1 MTVNE
6 ILDKLLRSFQVYYNV
21 KREGV
26 APPFAAEAEFHTHD
40 EQFFLVK
47 SAVLA
52 EAESREYIFF
62 ATEEYLDEDLLERLD
77 EAAWGSGMERVI
89 PHKDHRNTD
98 VVLFIVAEKISE
110 EAFQRIPKL
119 RHYQS
124 YHLGLQGWSHYRLV
138 AIEQSSGRAVYN
150 RLGRSYKKLI
160 CNIFKSYKEKEME
173 K

>member
-21 KREGV
+21 KRQDV
-26 APPFAAEAEFHTHD
+26 TPPFVAEAEFHTHE

-47 SAVLA
+47 SAVLS
-52 EAESREYIFF
+52 EAESREYIYF
-62 ATEEYLDEDLLERLD
+62 AMQEYLDESSLLQLD
-77 EAAWGSGMERVI
+77 KAAWASGMERVN

-98 VVLFIVAEKISE
+98 VSLFIVAEKISE
-110 EAFQRIPKL
+110 EAWKMIPKL

-138 AIEQSSGRAVYN
+138 AIEQSSGRAAYN

-160 CNIFKSYKEKEME
+160 RNII
-173 K
+173 

>member
-6 ILDKLLRSFQVYYNV
+6 IIDKLLRSFQVYYNV
-21 KREGV
+21 KKEDV
-26 APPFAAEAEFHTHD
+26 EPPFVAEAEFHTHD

-52 EAESREYIFF
+52 EAESREYIYF
-62 ATEEYLDEDLLERLD
+62 AAEKFLDETLLLRLD
-77 EAAWGSGMERVI
+77 KAAWESGMKRVK

-98 VVLFIVAEKISE
+98 VSLFIVAEKISE
-110 EAFQRIPKL
+110 EAFGKIPKL

-150 RLGRSYKKLI
+150 RFGRSYKKLI
-160 CNIFKSYKEKEME
+160 RNII
-173 K
+173 

>member
-6 ILDKLLRSFQVYYNV
+6 IIDKLLRSFQVYYNV
-21 KREGV
+21 KKEDV
-26 APPFAAEAEFHTHD
+26 EPPFVAEAEFHTHD

-52 EAESREYIFF
+52 EAESREYIYF
-62 ATEEYLDEDLLERLD
+62 AAEKFLDDTLLLRLD
-77 EAAWGSGMERVI
+77 KAAWESGMKRVK

-98 VVLFIVAEKISE
+98 VSLFIVAEKISE
-110 EAFQRIPKL
+110 EAFGKIPKL

-150 RLGRSYKKLI
+150 RFGRSYKKLI
-160 CNIFKSYKEKEME
+160 RNII
-173 K
+173 

>member
-6 ILDKLLRSFQVYYNV
+6 IIDKLLRSFQVYYNV
-21 KREGV
+21 KKEDV
-26 APPFAAEAEFHTHD
+26 EPPFVAEAEFHTHD

-52 EAESREYIFF
+52 EAESREYIYF
-62 ATEEYLDEDLLERLD
+62 AAEKFLDETLLLRLD
-77 EAAWGSGMERVI
+77 KAAWESGMKRVK

-98 VVLFIVAEKISE
+98 VSLFIVAEKISE
-110 EAFQRIPKL
+110 EAFVKIPKL

-138 AIEQSSGRAVYN
+138 AIEQSSGRVVYN
-150 RLGRSYKKLI
+150 RFGRIYKKLI
-160 CNIFKSYKEKEME
+160 RNII
-173 K
+173 

>member
-6 ILDKLLRSFQVYYNV
+6 IIDKLLRSFQVYYNV
-21 KREGV
+21 KKEDV
-26 APPFAAEAEFHTHD
+26 EPPFVAEAEFHTHD
-40 EQFFLVK
+40 EQFFLVR

-52 EAESREYIFF
+52 EAESREYIYF
-62 ATEEYLDEDLLERLD
+62 AAEKFLDETLLLRLD
-77 EAAWGSGMERVI
+77 KAAWESGMKRVK

-98 VVLFIVAEKISE
+98 VSLFIVAEKISE
-110 EAFQRIPKL
+110 EAFGKIPKL

-150 RLGRSYKKLI
+150 RFGRSYKKLI
-160 CNIFKSYKEKEME
+160 RNII
-173 K
+173 

>member
-1 MTVNE
+1 MTANE

-21 KREGV
+21 KREDV
-26 APPFAAEAEFHTHD
+26 KPPFVAEAEFHTHD

-47 SAVLA
+47 SAVLS

-62 ATEEYLDEDLLERLD
+62 ALEEYLDETLLMHLD
-77 EAAWGSGMERVI
+77 KAAWASGMERVK

-98 VVLFIVAEKISE
+98 VALFIVAKKFSE
-110 EAFQRIPKL
+110 EVFQKLPRL

-124 YHLGLQGWSHYRLV
+124 YHLGFQGWSHYRLV

-160 CNIFKSYKEKEME
+160 RNII
-173 K
+173 

>member
-6 ILDKLLRSFQVYYNV
+6 ILDKLLRSFQVYYNIN
-21 KREGV
+21 REDV

-47 SAVLA
+47 SAVLS
-52 EAESREYIFF
+52 EAESREYIYF
-62 ATEEYLDEDLLERLD
+62 AAEKYLDEALLLRLD
-77 EAAWGSGMERVI
+77 EAAWGSGMERVR
-89 PHKDHRNTD
+89 PHQNHRNTD
-98 VVLFIVAEKISE
+98 ISLFIVAEKISE
-110 EAFQRIPKL
+110 EAVRRIPKL

-160 CNIFKSYKEKEME
+160 RNIIKI
-173 K
+173 

>member
-21 KREGV
+21 IREDV
-26 APPFAAEAEFHTHD
+26 TPPFAAEAEFHTHD
-40 EQFFLVK
+40 EQYFLVK

-62 ATEEYLDEDLLERLD
+62 ATEGYLDEAALHRLD
-77 EAAWGSGMERVI
+77 EAAWASGMERVN

-98 VVLFIVAEKISE
+98 VSLFIIAEKISE
-110 EAFQRIPKL
+110 EALKEIPKL

-124 YHLGLQGWSHYRLV
+124 YHLGLRGWSHYRLV
-138 AIEQSSGRAVYN
+138 AIEQSSGRAAYN

-160 CNIFKSYKEKEME
+160 RNMI
-173 K
+173 

>member
-6 ILDKLLRSFQVYYNV
+6 IIDKLLRSFQVYYNV
-21 KREGV
+21 KKEDV
-26 APPFAAEAEFHTHD
+26 EPPFVAEAEFHTHD

-52 EAESREYIFF
+52 EAESREYIYF
-62 ATEEYLDEDLLERLD
+62 AAEKFLDETLLLRLD
-77 EAAWGSGMERVI
+77 KAAWESGMKRVK

-98 VVLFIVAEKISE
+98 VSLFIVAEKISE
-110 EAFQRIPKL
+110 EAFVKIPKL

-138 AIEQSSGRAVYN
+138 AIEQSSGRVVYN
-150 RLGRSYKKLI
+150 RFGRSYKKLI
-160 CNIFKSYKEKEME
+160 RNII
-173 K
+173 

>member
-1 MTVNE
+1 MTINE
-6 ILDKLLRSFQVYYNV
+6 LFDKLLRSFQVYYNV
-21 KREGV
+21 KREDV

-52 EAESREYIFF
+52 EAESREYIYF
-62 ATEEYLDEDLLERLD
+62 AKEIFLDETLLLRLD
-77 EAAWGSGMERVI
+77 EAAWKSGMERVR

-98 VVLFIVAEKISE
+98 VSLFIVAEKISD
-110 EAFQRIPKL
+110 EAFKMIPKL
-119 RHYQS
+119 RHYRS

-150 RLGRSYKKLI
+150 RFGRSYKKLI
-160 CNIFKSYKEKEME
+160 RNII
-173 K
+173 

>member
-21 KREGV
+21 RREDV
-26 APPFAAEAEFHTHD
+26 TPPFVAEAEFHTHD

-52 EAESREYIFF
+52 EAESREYIYF
-62 ATEEYLDEDLLERLD
+62 ATQEYLDEESLMHLD
-77 EAAWGSGMERVI
+77 ETAWASGMEKVR

-98 VVLFIVAEKISE
+98 VVLFIIAEKISE
-110 EAFQRIPKL
+110 EAFKKVSKL

-150 RLGRSYKKLI
+150 RPGRSYKKLI
-160 CNIFKSYKEKEME
+160 RNII
-173 K
+173 

>member
-6 ILDKLLRSFQVYYNV
+6 ILDKLLRSFQAYYNV
-21 KREGV
+21 RREDV
-26 APPFAAEAEFHTHD
+26 APPFVAEAEFHTHD

-52 EAESREYIFF
+52 EAESREYIYF
-62 ATEEYLDEDLLERLD
+62 ATQEYLDEESLMRLD
-77 EAAWGSGMERVI
+77 ETAWASGMEKVR

-98 VVLFIVAEKISE
+98 VVLFIIAEKISE
-110 EAFQRIPKL
+110 EAFRKIPKL

-160 CNIFKSYKEKEME
+160 RNII
-173 K
+173 

>member
-6 ILDKLLRSFQVYYNV
+6 IIDKLLRSFQVYYNV
-21 KREGV
+21 KKEDV
-26 APPFAAEAEFHTHD
+26 EPPFVAEAEFHTHD

-47 SAVLA
+47 SAVFA
-52 EAESREYIFF
+52 EAESREYIYF
-62 ATEEYLDEDLLERLD
+62 AAEKILDETLLLHLD
-77 EAAWGSGMERVI
+77 KAAWESGMKRVK

-98 VVLFIVAEKISE
+98 VSLFIVAEKISG
-110 EAFQRIPKL
+110 EAFQKIPKL

-150 RLGRSYKKLI
+150 RFGQSYKKLI
-160 CNIFKSYKEKEME
+160 RNIIKP
-173 K
+173 

>member
-6 ILDKLLRSFQVYYNV
+6 ILEKLLRSFQVYYNV
-21 KREGV
+21 KREDV
-26 APPFAAEAEFHTHD
+26 EPPFVAEAEFHTHD

-52 EAESREYIFF
+52 EAESREYIYF
-62 ATEEYLDEDLLERLD
+62 ATEQYLDETLLMHLD
-77 EAAWGSGMERVI
+77 EAAWGSGMKRVK

-98 VVLFIVAEKISE
+98 VSLFIVAEKISE
-110 EAFQRIPKL
+110 EAFRKIPKL

-124 YHLGLQGWSHYRLV
+124 YHLGLQGWSHYRLI

-150 RLGRSYKKLI
+150 RFGRSYIKLI
-160 CNIFKSYKEKEME
+160 RNII
-173 K
+173 

>member
-1 MTVNE
+1 MNNKMTVNE

-21 KREGV
+21 KREE
-26 APPFAAEAEFHTHD
+26 ATPPFAAEAEFHTHD

-62 ATEEYLDEDLLERLD
+62 AVQEYLDMDTLRRLD
-77 EAAWGSGMERVI
+77 EAAWASGMKRVK

-98 VVLFIVAEKISE
+98 VSLFIVAEKISPE
-110 EAFQRIPKL
+110 VFKQLPKL
-119 RHYQS
+119 HHYQS

-160 CNIFKSYKEKEME
+160 RNII
-173 K
+173 

>member
-6 ILDKLLRSFQVYYNV
+6 IIDKLLRSFQVYYNV
-21 KREGV
+21 KKEDV
-26 APPFAAEAEFHTHD
+26 EPPFVAEAEFHTHD

-52 EAESREYIFF
+52 EAESREYIYF
-62 ATEEYLDEDLLERLD
+62 AAEKFLDETLLLRLD
-77 EAAWGSGMERVI
+77 KAAWESGMKRVK

-98 VVLFIVAEKISE
+98 VSLFIVAEKISE
-110 EAFQRIPKL
+110 EAFEKIPKL

-150 RLGRSYKKLI
+150 RFGRSYKKLI
-160 CNIFKSYKEKEME
+160 RNII
-173 K
+173 